1 MVATDGSVPGG
12 APAARW
18 APRRSASKTGVGRD
32 PVQPGTR
39 ARLTP
44 AVSPG
49 PPGRR
54 EHLLDVVLGHL
65 QGSEHPVA
73 VRMQLVRASRTMSSK
88 SSSWPLT
95 VRLLSVGRQP
105 RPILSRPLAYWA
117 RTPVWLVG
125 DGTDES

>member
-18 APRRSASKTGVGRD
+18 ASRRSASKTGVGRD
-32 PVQPGTR
+32 PVQPNTR

-73 VRMQLVRASRTMSSK
+73 VRMQLVRASTNDVVEVQLG
-88 SSSWPLT
+88 PLT
-95 VRLLSVGRQP
+95 VCLLSVGRQP
-105 RPILSRPLAYWA
+105 
-117 RTPVWLVG
+117 
-125 DGTDES
+125 